1 MSHHRI
7 AAFATACV
15 LCAAPV
21 SAARSGPNSARHA
34 PTAAGRKAGAM
45 GEKARSA
52 AAEKP
57 TRTIAVAVNGEPL
70 PDGVSAQVV
79 DGRVLVPLRDVF
91 AALGLD
97 IERSGN
103 QIRSRLPTGTVRFSL
118 GSAQASVDERP
129 VSLEASVMNLG
140 GTTYVP
146 LGLLS
151 AALGAQATYDQR
163 GAQVEIVSSLFGRTS
178 GTERQRADGGFDV
191 QGVVSAIDTDSQ
203 PPSIT
208 VVRGGTARTISITS
222 GAKIWTEDVTIHN
235 QLPGVLTDLRV
246 GDALHAILA
255 RDGRVV
261 SLFDYYRST
270 SGTVSAISPSALVL
284 GDGRV
289 VAPSGSTTI
298 TLGDTPAQFGDLRA
312 GDYVTVRSNPESGEL
327 RSIVASRAGG
337 GTVSSALPGNAATP
351 ASPANVTIANVALS
365 TTRPLRAGES
375 FDVTMKGTPGA
386 RASFD
391 IGDYLVNLPM
401 HETGSG
407 IYAGRFMIP
416 ERFNLT
422 DVPVYGKLTVGTN
435 AAPRVAAPQTLS
447 ATTTPPAIAEVA
459 PTPGQTINNRRPS
472 IFATYEAPT
481 AIGINTSSV
490 RLSVNG
496 HDVTSSAT
504 RMGGFIIY
512 SPGVDLGNGS
522 VSVVVKV
529 SDTAG
534 NTAAKTWS
542 FTVKG

>member
-7 AAFATACV
+7 AAFATACM
-15 LCAAPV
+15 LCAPPAAVARRGDV
-21 SAARSGPNSARHA
+21 SGHAA
-34 PTAAGRKAGAM
+34 TAGARKAGAP
-45 GEKARSA
+45 GGKARSA
-52 AAEKP
+52 TAEKP

-79 DGRVLVPLRDVF
+79 AGRVLVPLREVF

-103 QIRSRLPTGTVRFSL
+103 QIRSRLPTGTVRFAL

-129 VSLEASVMNLG
+129 VSLETSVTNLG

-191 QGVVSAIDTDSQ
+191 QGVASAVDADSQ
-203 PPSIT
+203 PPSVT
-208 VVRGGTARTISITS
+208 VVRGGTARTISVTS
-222 GAKIWTEDVTIHN
+222 GAKIWTEDVTIHS
-235 QLPGVLTDLRV
+235 QLPGTFTDLRV

-270 SGTVSAISPSALVL
+270 SGTISATSPSALVL
-284 GDGRV
+284 ADGRV

-298 TLGDTPAQFGDLRA
+298 TLGAAPAQFGDLRP

-327 RSIVASRAGG
+327 RSIVASRRGG
-337 GTVSSALPGNAATP
+337 ATVSGTVPGSTATP
-351 ASPANVTIANVALS
+351 QSPANVTIASVALS

-375 FDVTMKGTPGA
+375 FDVVMKGTPGG

-391 IGDYLVNLPM
+391 IGDYLADLSM
-401 HETGSG
+401 RETAAGV
-407 IYAGRFMIP
+407 YAGRFTVP

-422 DVPVYGKLTVGTN
+422 AVPVYGKLTVGTS
-435 AAPRVAAPQTLS
+435 AASRVEAAQTLS
-447 ATTTPPAIAEVA
+447 ATTTPPAIVEVA

-481 AIGINTSSV
+481 AIGINTSTV
-490 RLSVNG
+490 RLTVNG

-504 RMGGFIIY
+504 RMDGFIMY
-512 SPGVDLGNGS
+512 SPGIDLGIGL

-529 SDTAG
+529 SDAAG
-534 NTAAKTWS
+534 NTAAKSWS
-542 FTVKG
+542 FTVKS